1 MRDAAQLL
9 LGKPPR
15 SVKDLPP
22 LFEKPKPVAWS
33 LFMGEQAGDMN
44 VVESFQASTT
54 YCPEPAMEVSDCPS
68 ARVPDNE
75 ISSLGLTQLTFQPN
89 KAFFDTTYSPPTLSP
104 Y

>member
-33 LFMGEQAGDMN
+33 LFLGEQAGDMN

-54 YCPEPAMEVSDCPS
+54 YCPGPAMEVSDCPS
-68 ARVPDNE
+68 SPVTD
-75 ISSLGLTQLTFQPN
+75 QLRCSNGVEGFETETDQP
-89 KAFFDTTYSPPTLSP
+89 FFNPYRCQPTLA
-104 Y
+104 

>member
-68 ARVPDNE
+68 ARVPDNQ
-75 ISSLGLTQLTFQPN
+75 IISLGLTAFTFQPN
-89 KAFFDTTYSPPTLSP
+89 DALFAPTLCP
-104 Y
+104 PHPDP